1 MLQSKAAQDD
11 VKAERDVY
19 GEYNGGLIRLI
30 LPGIRS
36 HSRLLCTGNERLGDV
51 FKRFCGK

>member
-1 MLQSKAAQDD
+1 MMLQSKAAQDD

-19 GEYNGGLIRLI
+19 GEYNGGLI